1 VSQAR
6 RLIDISVALEC
17 GIRSDPP
24 GLEPEITYLDHHQ
37 TVSQLLPFFPGLA
50 AADLPDGEAWAIER
64 MALTTHNG
72 THLDAPWHYASTMN
86 RGEPAATID
95 QIPLE
100 WCYQRGV
107 KLDFRHLADG
117 YVVTPG
123 DIERE
128 LTRIGHEVEP
138 LDIVL
143 MNTAAGSR
151 YGGDDY
157 VDRGCGCGRDGTL
170 WLLERGVRI
179 TGTDGWSWDAPFS
192 HTAQHYRETGDARLI
207 WEGHKA
213 GREIGYCHLEK
224 LANLDQLPATG
235 FEVCCFPVKIRGAS
249 AGWTRAVAIVA
260 G

>member
-1 VSQAR
+1 LAR
-6 RLIDISVALEC
+6 RLIDISVALER

-24 GLEPEITYLDHHQ
+24 GLEPEITYRNHRE
-37 TVSQLLPFFPGLA
+37 TTGQLLRFFPGLQA
-50 AADLPDGEAWAIER
+50 GDLPDGEAWAIEQL
-64 MALTTHNG
+64 ALTTHNG
-72 THLDAPWHYASTMN
+72 THLDAPWHFASTMN

-107 KLDFRHLADG
+107 KLDFRHLEDG
-117 YVVTPG
+117 YVVTPA

-128 LTRIGHEVEP
+128 LVRIGHDLEP

-143 MNTAAGSR
+143 LNTAAGSR
-151 YGGDDY
+151 YGADDY

-170 WLLERGVRI
+170 WLLERGVRV

-192 HTAQHYRETGDARLI
+192 FTARRYSQTGDARLI

-235 FEVCCFPVKIRGAS
+235 FEVSCFPVKIKGAS
-249 AGWTRAVAIVA
+249 AGWTRAVAIVQA
-260 G
+260 

>member
-1 VSQAR
+1 LVR
-6 RLIDISVALEC
+6 RLIDISVALER

-24 GLEPEITYLDHHQ
+24 GLEPEITYRHHRE
-37 TVSQLLPFFPGLA
+37 TTGQLLQFFPGLQA
-50 AADLPDGEAWAIER
+50 GDLPDGEAWAIEQL
-64 MALTTHNG
+64 ALTTHNG

-86 RGEPAATID
+86 GGEPAATID

-107 KLDFRHLADG
+107 KLDFRHLEDG

-128 LTRIGHEVEP
+128 LHRIGHDLEP

-143 MNTAAGSR
+143 LNTAAGSR
-151 YGGDDY
+151 YGAEDY

-170 WLLERGVRI
+170 WLLERGVRV

-192 HTAQHYRETGDARLI
+192 FTARRYSQSGDARLI

-235 FEVCCFPVKIRGAS
+235 FEVCCFPVKIKAAS
-249 AGWTRAVAIVA
+249 AGWTRAVAIVQA
-260 G
+260 